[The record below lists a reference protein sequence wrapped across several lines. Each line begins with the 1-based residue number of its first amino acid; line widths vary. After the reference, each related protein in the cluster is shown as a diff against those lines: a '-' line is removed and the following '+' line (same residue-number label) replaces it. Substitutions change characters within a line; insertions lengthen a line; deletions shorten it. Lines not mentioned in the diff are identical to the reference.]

1 MREKLSYFKEYNDQ
15 VERFVKVCHKLSSEM
30 FATSYGGNLAW
41 KLRKNLFLVT
51 PTRLNKGD
59 IRKEDL
65 VFINESGDIV
75 EGNKS
80 PTGETPMY
88 LNFFRERPDIV
99 SVIHCHPPYTN
110 AFAITKGN
118 NWLMQPIFPEISVEI
133 GPVPVV
139 PYAEPLTQKLADH
152 FLPYL
157 KKYNS
162 FLMENH
168 GLVIM
173 SSGDIEWTMMLT
185 EQLETASIS
194 IIHALSIGA
203 IKQLSKNDVKRLDN
217 VMSTRKL
224 PLFGLPGMNKS
235 LVDVYFP
242 EDKIKD

>member
-1 MREKLSYFKEYNDQ
+1 LSYFKKYNHEI
-15 VERFVKVCHKLSSEM
+15 ERFVYVCHKLSLEM

-41 KLRKNLFLVT
+41 RLEKDVFLVT
-51 PTRLNKGD
+51 PTRLNKGK
-59 IRKEDL
+59 ITAEDV
-65 VFINESGDIV
+65 VFINGSGEIL
-75 EGNKS
+75 EGEKA

-88 LNFFRERPDIV
+88 LNFFRERDDIV
-99 SVIHCHPPYTN
+99 SVIHSHPPYTN
-110 AFAITKGN
+110 TFAITKEEN
-118 NWLMQPIFPEISVEI
+118 LLMRPIFPEISVEI

-139 PYAEPLTQKLADH
+139 PYAEPLTQKLADN

-185 EQLETASIS
+185 EQLETAAVS
-194 IIHALSIGA
+194 IIHALQMGK
-203 IKQLSKNDVKRLDN
+203 IKELSKEDVKRLDN
-217 VMSTRKL
+217 VMITRKL
-224 PLFGLPGMNKS
+224 PLFGIPGIHKS

-242 EDKIKD
+242 EDQ

>member
-1 MREKLSYFKEYNDQ
+1 MSYFEKYNYQ
-15 VERFVKVCHKLSSEM
+15 LERFVHVCHKLSLEM

-41 KLRKNLFLVT
+41 RLEKDLFLVT
-51 PTRLNKGD
+51 PTRLNKGN
-59 IRKEDL
+59 ITIEDL
-65 VFINESGDIV
+65 VFINASGEIL
-75 EGNKS
+75 EGKNS

-88 LNFFRERPDIV
+88 LNFFREREDIV
-99 SVIHCHPPYTN
+99 SVIHCHPPFTN
-110 AFAITKGN
+110 TFAITREE
-118 NWLMQPIFPEISVEI
+118 NWLMRPIFPEISVEI

-139 PYAEPLTQKLADH
+139 PYAEPLTQKLADN

-185 EQLETASIS
+185 EQLETAAIS
-194 IIHALSIGA
+194 IIHALQMGG
-203 IKQLSKNDVKRLDN
+203 IKQLSKEDVKRLDH
-217 VMSTRKL
+217 VMATRKL
-224 PLFGLPGMNKS
+224 PMFGLPGVNKS

-242 EDKIKD
+242 EDK

>member
-1 MREKLSYFKEYNDQ
+1 MSYSEKYDDQ
-15 VERFVKVCHKLSSEM
+15 IKRFIRVCHKLSSEM
-30 FATSYGGNLAW
+30 YTTSYGGNLAW
-41 KLRKNLFLVT
+41 RLEEDLFLVT
-51 PTRLNKGD
+51 PTRVNKGD
-59 IRKEDL
+59 IKTEDL
-65 VFINESGDIV
+65 VFINASGEKL
-75 EGNKS
+75 EGSKS

-110 AFAITKGN
+110 TFAITKGE
-118 NWLMQPIFPEISVEI
+118 NWLMRPIFPEISVEI

-139 PYAEPLTQKLADH
+139 PYAEPLTQKLADN

-173 SSGDIEWTMMLT
+173 SSRDIEWTMMLT
-185 EQLETASIS
+185 EQLETTSIS
-194 IIHALSIGA
+194 ILQALNIGN
-203 IKQLSKNDVKRLDN
+203 IKQISKGDVKRLDN
-217 VMSTRKL
+217 VMTTRKL
-224 PLFGLPGMNKS
+224 PLFGLPGVNKS

-242 EDKIKD
+242 EG

>member
-1 MREKLSYFKEYNDQ
+1 MSYSEKYGDQ
-15 VERFVKVCHKLSSEM
+15 IKRFIRVCHKLNSEM
-30 FATSYGGNLAW
+30 YTTSYGGNLAW
-41 KLRKNLFLVT
+41 RIEEDLFLVT
-51 PTRLNKGD
+51 PTRVNKGD
-59 IRKEDL
+59 IKTEDL
-65 VFINESGDIV
+65 VFINASGEKL
-75 EGNKS
+75 EGGKS

-110 AFAITKGN
+110 TFAITKGE
-118 NWLMQPIFPEISVEI
+118 NWLMRPIFPEVSVEI

-139 PYAEPLTQKLADH
+139 PYAEPLTQKLADN

-173 SSGDIEWTMMLT
+173 SSRDIEWTMMLT

-194 IIHALSIGA
+194 ILQALNIGD
-203 IKQLSKNDVKRLDN
+203 IKQISKDDVKKLDN
-217 VMSTRKL
+217 VMTTRKL
-224 PLFGLPGMNKS
+224 PLFGLPGVNKS

-242 EDKIKD
+242 EG